1 MQSSTQSSKLLVR
14 RNEDLMQEAIYP
26 VIGKQSCFPFYL
38 TGVGISSPENH
49 IIRPYG
55 LLSHQILFTREGEG
69 QFYVGDQSLRLKEGY
84 VFYIMP
90 GIPHEYYPVDGKWTT
105 NWVVFR
111 GNNLQQ
117 MMQDL
122 GFPSFLCRK
131 AADIQPIQ
139 RLFENIYASAGNPVR
154 GNETC
159 SLLIYEYIM
168 AVRRVLLFVTDNTCS
183 NRVIEA
189 GLIFMNEHYDRNIS
203 LGELASLCHISPQH
217 FCRVF
222 RMETGMRPMEYL
234 TRKRMLEAK
243 VLLCNTKQSVA
254 EISRQTG
261 YEDPAYF
268 GMVFKKYEGMS
279 PGQYRK
285 TKTPVIC

>member
-1 MQSSTQSSKLLVR
+1 
-14 RNEDLMQEAIYP
+14 MQEAIYP

-49 IIRPYG
+49 IIRPHG

-69 QFYVGDQSLRLKEGY
+69 QLYVGDQSLRLKEGY

-122 GFPSFLCRK
+122 EFPSFLCRK

-159 SLLIYEYIM
+159 SLLIYQYIM
-168 AVRRVLLFVTDNTCS
+168 AVRRALLFDTDNTCS

>member
-1 MQSSTQSSKLLVR
+1 MQSSTQSSKLLVH

-49 IIRPYG
+49 IIRTHG

-69 QFYVGDQSLRLKEGY
+69 QLYVGDQSLRLKEGY

-168 AVRRVLLFVTDNTCS
+168 AVRRALLFDTGNTCS

-243 VLLCNTKQSVA
+243 VLLCNTNQSVA

-279 PGQYRK
+279 PGQ
-285 TKTPVIC
+285 